1 MLQLIMR
8 AIVNISLPK
17 SLEKE
22 VEKQVKEGKFASRS
36 EFFRTAVK
44 TYFNIQSGEISW
56 DILAAPFKTY
66 AREKKLTPARVLQVI
81 EEDRHARSPKSRN

>member
-1 MLQLIMR
+1 MR

-36 EFFRTAVK
+36 EFFRAAVK
-44 TYFNIQSGEISW
+44 TYLNIQTGEVSW
-56 DILAAPFKTY
+56 DILAAPYRTY
-66 AREKKLTPARVLQVI
+66 ARDKKLTPTNLLQVV
-81 EEDRHARSPKSRN
+81 EQGRYARRSKSRN

>member
-1 MLQLIMR
+1 MR

-36 EFFRTAVK
+36 EFFRAAVK
-44 TYFNIQSGEISW
+44 TYLNIQTGEVSW
-56 DILAAPFKTY
+56 DILAAPYRTY
-66 AREKKLTPARVLQVI
+66 ARDKKLTQAKVLRVI
-81 EEDRHARSPKSRN
+81 EEGRHAKSPKSRN